1 MSTDSQIADLLKP
14 MYVNRTTITTEWA
27 RLLGLCLELVLAGVN
42 PRRDLC
48 FWQWSPD

>member
-14 MYVNRTTITTEWA
+14 MYVTGRRSLRSVPGYW
-27 RLLGLCLELVLAGVN
+27 GFCLELVLAGVN

>member
-27 RLLGLCLELVLAGVN
+27 RLLGLLPGTGTGGSQPTTGSMLLAVE
-42 PRRDLC
+42 P
-48 FWQWSPD
+48 